1 MEFIQ
6 TSILQGLL
14 WAVMAI
20 GVYITFR
27 LLDIADLTA
36 EGSFPLGAAIAASA
50 LVSGIS
56 PIVATILGMLGGMA
70 IGAVSGFIH
79 TKMKIPAL
87 LTGIITLTA
96 LYSVNLKILGKAN
109 VSLLQQKTLVTQVQD
124 LVGGNEAIAIL
135 VIGVVFLIILIGAL
149 TLFFKTEL
157 GTAILATGDNDQM
170 SQAQGIKTDRMK
182 IYGYMLSNGAIALS
196 GALLAQNNGFA
207 DLNMGVGTIVIGL
220 ASIIIAEVVVK
231 NLSLGWRLTSIVVG
245 AIIYRLILALVLEI
259 PGMDTQLVRL
269 ISAIILAVV
278 LYLPEFQPKFLKKG
292 AK

>member
-109 VSLLQQKTLVTQVQD
+109 VSLLQHETLVTQVQD
-124 LVGGNEAIAIL
+124 LVGGNEALAIL
-135 VIGVVFLIILIGAL
+135 LIGVVFLVILIGAL